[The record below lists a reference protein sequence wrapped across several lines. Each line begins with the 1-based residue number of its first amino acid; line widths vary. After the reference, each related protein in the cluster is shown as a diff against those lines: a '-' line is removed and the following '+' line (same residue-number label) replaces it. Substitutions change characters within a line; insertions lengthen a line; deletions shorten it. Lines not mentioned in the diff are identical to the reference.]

1 MLVVPAVIAAKAAS
15 EREQS
20 DACIG
25 SAEREQARLT
35 TKAQTERRMTVDDLF
50 QLVESNSKTLQET
63 KISVEFAQKG
73 IEAARTQRLPDVN
86 ATLSASYNGNVVVMD
101 RDFTNANGYS
111 SPHFGNSFALEAQQV
126 VYAGGAIDAGIRIA
140 ELQRDMAV
148 NSQRSTLNSQRFL
161 ALGQYLDLYKIQ
173 NRMQVM
179 EQNIELTSR
188 LIDDIRAKHEQGMA
202 LKNDV
207 TRYEL
212 QKENLRLSLRKLQD
226 QQVVL
231 NHQLCKTLGL
241 TDVIIQPDTTI
252 LLTPPLAPPLQ
263 GRGAATALSS
273 SGEGSEGSWQ
283 AQAMANSPLM
293 EQSLLSTQIA
303 EQQLKLAKSELL
315 PKVAVVAADNFSGP
329 FIYDIPPID
338 KNINYWYVGVGVKYP
353 ISSLFKQNKK
363 VQQARID
370 IRRSQEHQRVTAETL
385 DNQVQQA
392 YTLYQQS
399 YVDLDTRRKSVELA
413 RQNYQ
418 VVSDRYLNQLALI
431 TDMLDASNIRLN
443 AELQEVDAR
452 INIVYAYYKMKFIA
466 GVL

>member
-1 MLVVPAVIAAKAAS
+1 MNMRFKALMLVVPAVIAAKA
-15 EREQS
+15 QS
-20 DACIG
+20 
-25 SAEREQARLT
+25 
-35 TKAQTERRMTVDDLF
+35 ERRMTVDDLF
-50 QLVESNSKTLQET
+50 QLMESNSKTLQET

-73 IEAARTQRLPDVN
+73 IEAARAQRLPDVN

-126 VYAGGAIDAGIRIA
+126 VYAGGAIDAGIRMA
-140 ELQRDMAV
+140 ELHRDMAV
-148 NSQRSTLNSQRFL
+148 AGQRQSSNAQRFL

-179 EQNIELTSR
+179 QQNIELTAR

-212 QKENLRLSLRKLQD
+212 QMENLRLSLRKLQD

-231 NHQLCKTLGL
+231 NHQLCNTLGL
-241 TDVIIQPDTTI
+241 ADVTILPDTTI
-252 LLTPPLAPPLQ
+252 V
-263 GRGAATALSS
+263 
-273 SGEGSEGSWQ
+273 
-283 AQAMANSPLM
+283 AQALGNDNEAVWQQTAIASSPLM
-293 EQSLLSTQIA
+293 EQSQLSTQMA
-303 EQQLKLAKSELL
+303 EQQLKLAKSELM

-329 FIYDIPPID
+329 FIYDIPPLD

-363 VQQARID
+363 VQQARVGIQ
-370 IRRSQEHQRVTAETL
+370 RSQEHQRVTAETL

-392 YTLYQQS
+392 YTLYRQS
-399 YVDLDTRRKSVELA
+399 YADLDTQRKSVELA

-452 INIVYAYYKMKFIA
+452 INIVYAYYKMKYIA

>member
-1 MLVVPAVIAAKAAS
+1 MNMRFKALMLVVATVTVAKA
-15 EREQS
+15 QS
-20 DACIG
+20 
-25 SAEREQARLT
+25 
-35 TKAQTERRMTVDDLF
+35 ERRMTVDDLF

-73 IEAARTQRLPDVN
+73 IEAARALRLPDVN

-126 VYAGGAIDAGIRIA
+126 VYAGGAIDAGIRMA
-140 ELQRDMAV
+140 ELHRDMAV
-148 NSQRSTLNSQRFL
+148 AGQRQSSNAQRFL

-173 NRMQVM
+173 NRMLVM
-179 EQNIELTSR
+179 QQNIELTGR
-188 LIDDIRAKHEQGMA
+188 LIDDIQAKHEQGMA
-202 LKNDV
+202 LRNDV

-212 QKENLRLSLRKLQD
+212 QMENLRLSLRKLQD

-231 NHQLCKTLGL
+231 NHQLCNTLGL
-241 TDVIIQPDTTI
+241 TDITILPDTAI
-252 LLTPPLAPPLQ
+252 VAQVLGNDNEGHWQ
-263 GRGAATALSS
+263 QTALTS
-273 SGEGSEGSWQ
+273 
-283 AQAMANSPLM
+283 SPLM
-293 EQSLLSTQIA
+293 EQSQLSTQMA
-303 EQQLKLAKSELL
+303 EQQLRLAKSELL

-329 FIYDIPPID
+329 FIYDIPPLD

-353 ISSLFKQNKK
+353 ISGLFKQNKK
-363 VQQARID
+363 VQQAKID
-370 IRRSQEHQRVTAETL
+370 IKRSQEHQRVAAETL

-392 YTLYQQS
+392 YTLYRQS
-399 YVDLDTRRKSVELA
+399 YADLDTQRKSVELA

-452 INIVYAYYKMKFIA
+452 INIVYAYYKMKYIA

>member
-1 MLVVPAVIAAKAAS
+1 MNMRFKALMLVVATVTVAKA
-15 EREQS
+15 QS
-20 DACIG
+20 
-25 SAEREQARLT
+25 
-35 TKAQTERRMTVDDLF
+35 ERRMTVDDLF

-73 IEAARTQRLPDVN
+73 IEAARAQRLPDVN

-126 VYAGGAIDAGIRIA
+126 VYAGGAIDAGIRMA
-140 ELQRDMAV
+140 ELHRDMAV
-148 NSQRSTLNSQRFL
+148 AGQRQSSNAQRFL

-173 NRMQVM
+173 NRMLVM
-179 EQNIELTSR
+179 QQNIELTGR
-188 LIDDIRAKHEQGMA
+188 LIDDIQAKHEQGMA
-202 LKNDV
+202 LRNDV

-212 QKENLRLSLRKLQD
+212 QMENLRLSLRKLQD

-231 NHQLCKTLGL
+231 NHQLCNTLGL
-241 TDVIIQPDTTI
+241 TDITILPDTAI
-252 LLTPPLAPPLQ
+252 VAQVLGNDNEGHWQ
-263 GRGAATALSS
+263 QTALTS
-273 SGEGSEGSWQ
+273 
-283 AQAMANSPLM
+283 SPLM
-293 EQSLLSTQIA
+293 EQSQLSTQMA
-303 EQQLKLAKSELL
+303 EQQLRLAKSELL

-329 FIYDIPPID
+329 FIYDIPPLD
-338 KNINYWYVGVGVKYP
+338 KNINYWYVGVGVKYT
-353 ISSLFKQNKK
+353 ISGLFKQNKK
-363 VQQARID
+363 VQQAKID
-370 IRRSQEHQRVTAETL
+370 IKRSQEHQRVAAETL

-392 YTLYQQS
+392 YTLYRQS
-399 YVDLDTRRKSVELA
+399 YADLDTQRKSVELA

-452 INIVYAYYKMKFIA
+452 INIVYAYYKMKYIA

>member
-1 MLVVPAVIAAKAAS
+1 MNMRFLALMLVVPAVIAA
-15 EREQS
+15 
-20 DACIG
+20 
-25 SAEREQARLT
+25 
-35 TKAQTERRMTVDDLF
+35 KAQTERRMTVDDLF

-73 IEAARTQRLPDVN
+73 IEAARAQRLPDVN

-126 VYAGGAIDAGIRIA
+126 VYAGGAIDAGIRMA

-148 NSQRSTLNSQRFL
+148 AGQRQSSNAQRFL
-161 ALGQYLDLYKIQ
+161 ALGLYLDLYKIQ

-179 EQNIELTSR
+179 EQNIELTGR
-188 LIDDIRAKHEQGMA
+188 LIDDIQAKHEQGMA

-212 QKENLRLSLRKLQD
+212 QMENLRLSLRKLQD

-241 TDVIIQPDTTI
+241 TDITILPDTTI
-252 LLTPPLAPPLQ
+252 VAQALGSDNEGHWQ
-263 GRGAATALSS
+263 QTALTS
-273 SGEGSEGSWQ
+273 
-283 AQAMANSPLM
+283 SPLM
-293 EQSLLSTQIA
+293 EQSQLSTQMA
-303 EQQLKLAKSELL
+303 EQHLKLAKSELL

-353 ISSLFKQNKK
+353 ISGLFKQNKK
-363 VQQARID
+363 VQQAKIG
-370 IRRSQEHQRVTAETL
+370 IHQSQEHQRVTAETL

-392 YTLYQQS
+392 YTLYRQS
-399 YVDLDTRRKSVELA
+399 YADLDTQRKSVELA

-466 GVL
+466 GTL

>member
-1 MLVVPAVIAAKAAS
+1 MNMRLLALMLVVPAVIAAKA
-15 EREQS
+15 QS
-20 DACIG
+20 
-25 SAEREQARLT
+25 
-35 TKAQTERRMTVDDLF
+35 ERRMTVDDLF
-50 QLVESNSKTLQET
+50 QLVESNSKTLQEA

-73 IEAARTQRLPDVN
+73 IEAASAQRLPDVN

-126 VYAGGAIDAGIRIA
+126 VYAGGAIDAGIRMA

-148 NSQRSTLNSQRFL
+148 AGQRQSSNAQRFM

-179 EQNIELTSR
+179 QQNIELTAR

-202 LKNDV
+202 LRNDV

-212 QKENLRLSLRKLQD
+212 QMENLRLSLRKLQD

-231 NHQLCKTLGL
+231 NHQLCNTLGL
-241 TDVIIQPDTTI
+241 DESEELIVKSEEF
-252 LLTPPLAPPLQ
+252 
-263 GRGAATALSS
+263 ATALLA
-273 SGEGSEGSWQ
+273 
-283 AQAMANSPLM
+283 AQADSSLFTLHSSLNDWQQTALTSSPLM
-293 EQSLLSTQIA
+293 EQSQLSTQMA

-315 PKVAVVAADNFSGP
+315 PKVTVVAADNFSGP

-392 YTLYQQS
+392 YTLYRQS
-399 YVDLDTRRKSVELA
+399 YADLDTQRKSVELA

-452 INIVYAYYKMKFIA
+452 INIIYAYYKMKFIA